1 MLDSF
6 YKDESHKEVRQ
17 ELFNH
22 EAEEI
27 AKSFSDDKVGVT
39 STQLRRLFD
48 EVKRFERLLDGT
60 EKTWN
65 EQKPYIKMINS
76 KVRYTVAR
84 AKRKD
89 DLKTYYENLQKFISD
104 GLKLVDTEQDYHI
117 FTSLFEAV
125 YGFYYER
132 RPDKNN

>member
-65 EQKPYIKMINS
+65 EQKPYIMMINS
-76 KVRYTVAR
+76 KVHYAVAR
-84 AKRKD
+84 AKKKED
-89 DLKTYYENLQKFISD
+89 SKTYYDNLQNFISK
-104 GLKLVDTEQDYHI
+104 GLKLI
-117 FTSLFEAV
+117 
-125 YGFYYER
+125 
-132 RPDKNN
+132 N